1 MTKYMLDTNICIAI
15 MKGHTAIRS
24 KISRIDPPKICT
36 SGIVLAELS
45 YGVWKSQQ
53 RERNKLA
60 LADFCS
66 ICNIWD
72 WPVQAADTYGEIRTF
87 LEQQGRIIG
96 PNDPFPIV
104 FCPPTT
110 DHRPPTTAHCPLTTD
125 HRLPTTT
132 HLKSAPQLS
141 QSPRYSPPPLPPR
154 SSHACGTTQPA
165 SKNSGHARF
174 PSAPAVSNPDHAQ

>member
-15 MKGHTAIRS
+15 MKGHPAIRS
-24 KISRIDPPKICT
+24 KISSIDPPKIGT
-36 SGIVLAELS
+36 SSIVLGELS

-96 PNDPFPIV
+96 ANDLLIAAHAKYLNVILITNNTREFKRIPDLKIEDW
-104 FCPPTT
+104 TT
-110 DHRPPTTAHCPLTTD
+110 
-125 HRLPTTT
+125 
-132 HLKSAPQLS
+132 
-141 QSPRYSPPPLPPR
+141 
-154 SSHACGTTQPA
+154 
-165 SKNSGHARF
+165 
-174 PSAPAVSNPDHAQ
+174 

>member
-15 MKGHTAIRS
+15 MKGHPAIRS

-96 PNDPFPIV
+96 ANDLLIAAHAKYLNVILITNNTREFKRIPDLKIEDW
-104 FCPPTT
+104 TT
-110 DHRPPTTAHCPLTTD
+110 
-125 HRLPTTT
+125 
-132 HLKSAPQLS
+132 
-141 QSPRYSPPPLPPR
+141 
-154 SSHACGTTQPA
+154 
-165 SKNSGHARF
+165 
-174 PSAPAVSNPDHAQ
+174 